1 MADVLDD
8 YRAQFVAGTH
18 RQDLR
23 EEQTELVVRAS
34 VPDPV
39 TSYGDVVSFAAAD
52 ALWIQT
58 YSLSANL
65 GPGNPGSQLDCRK
78 GTRAFFGF
86 TAGDVLPNTT
96 FGSVYIQASGHQP
109 TERTLRFGD
118 NQMDK
123 INLPLPGI
131 DGPATYD
138 NAFLLFER
146 SGYYGDVPLFRL
158 SVLDEEGLR
167 RRRDVVRRVLDFELH
182 GGRQYGLLFY

>member
-1 MADVLDD
+1 
-8 YRAQFVAGTH
+8 
-18 RQDLR
+18 
-23 EEQTELVVRAS
+23 
-34 VPDPV
+34 
-39 TSYGDVVSFAAAD
+39 
-52 ALWIQT
+52 
-58 YSLSANL
+58 
-65 GPGNPGSQLDCRK
+65 
-78 GTRAFFGF
+78 
-86 TAGDVLPNTT
+86 
-96 FGSVYIQASGHQP
+96 
-109 TERTLRFGD
+109 
-118 NQMDK
+118 MDK